1 MVVRYQERFQEMMA
15 QAEVS
20 PDSMR
25 GLLDRLAT
33 FIHPF
38 CVSLGSSEQR
48 RAAEY
53 MTGLLSGLEHKTAEG
68 IAYLLDQDRQPLQKF
83 IGQADWDH
91 RPSLAIL
98 AEQVGRRLGAADG
111 VIVFDPSAF
120 AKEGDKSAGVARQ
133 WCGRLGKVE
142 NCRVGVYMGYVSSV
156 EHALVNFRLYL
167 PEEWAKDRG
176 RRKEAGVP
184 KEIRFRTRH
193 ELALEMLTESGRYL
207 PHAWVT
213 GDDEMGRPAHFRRDL
228 RDLGERYLL
237 AVPSNTLIRDQ
248 EVAPPEYSGK
258 GRHPKNP
265 FTRVDD
271 WAACLPV
278 ESWTRIEVRD
288 GEKGPLEVEA
298 VKCRVRARIETGGEG
313 PDELLFITR
322 AVQTDRTYKVDD
334 YLANAEAATP
344 LAELARVAKA
354 EHRIEECL
362 ERAKGEAGLGDYQVR
377 NWPGWHRH
385 QALSLLAAW
394 FLTEETRRGK
404 NRDPRADVAAVEA
417 VDRESDRVLARYQR
431 VRQAMPPQ
439 HPLAAPQ
446 RAGEVLLSSFT

>member
-15 QAEVS
+15 HAEVS
-20 PDSMR
+20 PDAMR
-25 GLLDRLAT
+25 GLLDRLES
-33 FIHPF
+33 FVQPF
-38 CVSLGSSEQR
+38 CVSLGSAEQR

-91 RPSLAIL
+91 RPPLAIL
-98 AEQVGRRLGAADG
+98 AEQVGQRLGAADG

-120 AKEGDKSAGVARQ
+120 AKKGDKSVGVARQ

-142 NCRVGVYMGYVSSV
+142 NCQVGVYMAYVSSV
-156 EHALVNFRLYL
+156 EQALVNFRLYL

-184 KEIRFRTRH
+184 KEIRFQTRH
-193 ELALEMLTESGRYL
+193 ELALAMLAESGPDL

-213 GDDEMGRPAHFRRDL
+213 GDDEMGRPAHFRREL
-228 RDLGERYLL
+228 ADLGERYLL

-258 GRHPKNP
+258 GRHPKNA
-265 FTRVDD
+265 FVRVDA
-271 WAACLPV
+271 WAARQPE

-298 VKCRVRARIETGGEG
+298 VKRRVRARIETGGEG
-313 PDELLFITR
+313 PDEQLFITR
-322 AVQTDRTYKVDD
+322 IIQVDRTYKFDY
-334 YLANAEAATP
+334 YLANAEPATP
-344 LAELARVAKA
+344 LPELARVAKA

-362 ERAKGEAGLGDYQVR
+362 ERGKGEAGLGDYQVR

-385 QALSLLAAW
+385 QTLSLLAAW

-417 VDRESDRVLARYQR
+417 ADRGPDRFLARRQR
-431 VRQAMPPQ
+431 VGQAVPPQ
-439 HPLAAPQ
+439 HALAAP
-446 RAGEVLLSSFT
+446 